1 MKRNKFVQNH
11 VKERYITSFN
21 SIFNSCGLVGL
32 PKFVF
37 LGLSQYLVL
46 YKPIKPA
53 CLAGAL
59 DEQRSNQHNARHNA
73 ENLEYF

>member
-32 PKFVF
+32 SKFVF
-37 LGLSQYLVL
+37 LGLGQNLDTL
-46 YKPIKPA
+46 LA
-53 CLAGAL
+53 FMFAGAH
-59 DEQRSNQHNARHNA
+59 DEQKAQENQAAYCNK
-73 ENLEYF
+73 